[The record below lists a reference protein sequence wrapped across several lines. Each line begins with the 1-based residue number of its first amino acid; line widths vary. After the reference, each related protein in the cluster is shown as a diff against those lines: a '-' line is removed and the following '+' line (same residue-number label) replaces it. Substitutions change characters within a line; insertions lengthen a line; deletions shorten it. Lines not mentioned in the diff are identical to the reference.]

1 MRLSSYQGFD
11 EIAKQ
16 RRGVYKVETV
26 GDCYVAVSGVPEFRK
41 DHAVIMA
48 RFASDCMR
56 RMGSLS
62 KQLEKTLGPDTAD
75 LSLRI
80 GLHSGPVIA
89 GILRGDRARFQLFG
103 DTVNT
108 TARIESTGV
117 QGKIHVSAETASMLE
132 KAGKGHWTTP
142 RNETVVAK
150 GKGVMSTYWLD
161 VKNIRVATSD
171 HSSSSDQQTDFDALG
186 PEADESKRARL
197 VDWNTDVLSGLLR
210 QIIARREAKNSKR
223 RFPTFKHQSE
233 EHVSDGSEIHE
244 TVFDEVKEIVVLPVY
259 DPSIQALQKDSESVT
274 LAKKVQDQLR
284 NFVQV
289 ISQMYHD
296 NAFHNFEHASHCT
309 MSVST
314 TA

>member
-1 MRLSSYQGFD
+1 
-11 EIAKQ
+11 
-16 RRGVYKVETV
+16 
-26 GDCYVAVSGVPEFRK
+26 
-41 DHAVIMA
+41 MA
-48 RFASDCMR
+48 RFATDCMR

-62 KQLEKTLGPDTAD
+62 KQLEKSLGPDTAD

-117 QGKIHVSAETASMLE
+117 QGKIHISDATAELLSS
-132 KAGKGHWTTP
+132 AGKRHWTTP
-142 RNETVVAK
+142 RNEQVVAK
-150 GKGVMSTYWLD
+150 GKGVMVTHWLD
-161 VKNIRVATSD
+161 TKNARAATSD
-171 HSSSSDQQTDFDALG
+171 HSCSSEQLSDFDSIA
-186 PEADESKRARL
+186 PEADESRRVRL

-210 QIIARREAKNSKR
+210 QIIARRDAENSR
-223 RFPTFKHQSE
+223 QRFQASKVETKEPAMKDTN
-233 EHVSDGSEIHE
+233 HE

-259 DPSIQALQKDSESVT
+259 DPSIVALQKNPET
-274 LAKKVQDQLR
+274 ILLTKKVQDQLR
-284 NFVQV
+284 EYVQV

-314 TA
+314 TLLPW